1 MVFVVIFTGKCYKK
15 NKFTREV
22 FMGGNTMEFP
32 KDFFKTERRCDFEVP
47 AMMKRAWAAQM
58 EVLEVV
64 ADICDRNHLQYYADW
79 GTLLGAIRHKGFI
92 PWDDDIDICMKR
104 KDYNKL
110 IRILPRELPYGF
122 VVAGMYA
129 DSERLQNAAFV
140 PQLRVIADET
150 LWDFNDYMHRFHGF
164 PYQRVGIDIFPLD
177 KMPADEEMAMLQREL
192 VRQGIVIIRDW
203 DKLEKTG
210 ELKGC
215 LEYYGGLCNVEIPKR
230 PDIKNWMW
238 KFTDTLCSIY
248 EEEKTEEITNWGV
261 WMTLPNLYR
270 LKSEWYDNVCYVP
283 FENIQ
288 IPVPSCYNEVLEAQF
303 GDYMTPLQ
311 VGGGHDY
318 PFYGEMEAELEKQIR
333 AVGFNGSID
342 EFCEK
347 VASGQL
353 WV

>member
-1 MVFVVIFTGKCYKK
+1 
-15 NKFTREV
+15 
-22 FMGGNTMEFP
+22 MEFP
-32 KDFFKTERRCDFEVP
+32 KDFFKTERRCDFEIP

-64 ADICDRNHLQYYADW
+64 ADICERNHLQYYADW

-104 KDYNKL
+104 KDYNEL
-110 IRILPRELPYGF
+110 IRILSKELPYGF

-129 DSERLQNAAFV
+129 DSERLQNAAYV

-177 KMPADEEMAMLQREL
+177 HMPADGEMAMLQREL
-192 VRQGIVIIRDW
+192 IRQGIVILRDW
-203 DKLEKTG
+203 DKLEKSG
-210 ELKGC
+210 ELQGC
-215 LEYYGGLCNVEIPKR
+215 LEDYGKLCNVEIPKR

-238 KFTDTLCSIY
+238 RLTDTLCCLY
-248 EEEKTEEITNWGV
+248 EEERTDEITNWGV
-261 WMTLPNLYR
+261 WMTSPSLYR
-270 LKSEWYDNVCYVP
+270 VRSEWYDDVCYVP
-283 FENIQ
+283 FEHIQ
-288 IPVPSCYNEVLEAQF
+288 IPAPGCYKKVLEAQF
-303 GDYMTPLQ
+303 GDYMTPMQ
-311 VGGGHDY
+311 VAGGHDY
-318 PFYGEMEAELEKQIR
+318 PFYGEMEEELEKQIR